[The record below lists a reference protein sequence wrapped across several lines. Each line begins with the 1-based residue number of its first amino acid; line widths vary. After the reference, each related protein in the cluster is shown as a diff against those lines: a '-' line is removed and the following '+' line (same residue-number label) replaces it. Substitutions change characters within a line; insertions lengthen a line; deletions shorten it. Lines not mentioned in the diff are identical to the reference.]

1 MRRTITMTIWTG
13 KETWSFGITRQGV
26 SREENERGAQCPPS
40 LGAWDGGGEA
50 GVPLS
55 GTIRVMSF
63 RQAIDVSSE
72 PCLLNPSW
80 TIFSVTSHILLVGNG
95 PITWMR
101 GLPSIIDNL
110 NLTTSQLSDDS
121 CAASCRGEIETTNAV
136 SIRATTQGVSPFR
149 MSALSWG
156 DVTSV
161 LALFHG
167 RNRRTYLRH
176 SPIAGRVRFVMF
188 VRGCPAVVYRYFSGS
203 SGRP

>member
-13 KETWSFGITRQGV
+13 KETWRLGITRQGV
-26 SREENERGAQCPPS
+26 SREEGERGAQCPPS

-50 GVPLS
+50 GVRVS

-63 RQAIDVSSE
+63 RQAIDVTSK

-80 TIFSVTSHILLVGNG
+80 TIFSITSQILLVGNG

-101 GLPSIIDNL
+101 GLPSITDNL
-110 NLTTSQLSDDS
+110 NLTTSQLSDGS
-121 CAASCRGEIETTNAV
+121 CAASGRGEIETTNAV
-136 SIRATTQGVSPFR
+136 RIRAATQGVSPFR
-149 MSALSWG
+149 IECTLLG
-156 DVTSV
+156 GVTSV

-176 SPIAGRVRFVMF
+176 SPIAGRVRFVRF